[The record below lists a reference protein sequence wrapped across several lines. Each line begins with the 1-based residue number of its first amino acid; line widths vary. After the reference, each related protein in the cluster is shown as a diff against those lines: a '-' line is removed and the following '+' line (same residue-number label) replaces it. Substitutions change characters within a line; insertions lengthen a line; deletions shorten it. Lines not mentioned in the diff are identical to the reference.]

1 MADQV
6 ADQVGPLEP
15 SNDPLFS
22 NINKPAQRQLVVSL
36 VVAVTLR

>member
-6 ADQVGPLEP
+6 EDQVGPLEP

-22 NINKPAQRQLVVSL
+22 NINKSAQRQLLVSL
-36 VVAVTLR
+36 VVVVTLR

>member
-6 ADQVGPLEP
+6 VDQVGPLEP
-15 SNDPLFS
+15 SNDLLFS
-22 NINKPAQRQLVVSL
+22 NINKPAQRQLVVRL

>member
-6 ADQVGPLEP
+6 SPLEP

-22 NINKPAQRQLVVSL
+22 NTEKYAHRQLVVSL
-36 VVAVTLR
+36 VVAATLR

>member
-1 MADQV
+1 M
-6 ADQVGPLEP
+6 ADQVGPMEP

-36 VVAVTLR
+36 VVAGTLR